1 MRFAGKI
8 MNYNYNPNGYIPNGG
23 PYNPYI
29 PPNPVEMREMQKKA
43 DKKTLGKM
51 GNLFGLAIILYL
63 AFSVVFS
70 FIMQILSNYIPNIDF
85 FWEDPVG
92 YNCLSAVSSVFF
104 LGGAF
109 AIIHFAMRGMKISPH
124 LPLGTTYNRD
134 AAICLVMI
142 VTPILMFCTIAI
154 NLISLAFQD
163 LSGVEFSSSMD
174 ETPKL
179 HNGFEFFMSFIAV
192 AVIPAIVEELA
203 IRGVVLQPLRRYGDK
218 FAILISA
225 IIFSLLHGNMEQI
238 PYTFTAGLLLGYV
251 AVSTG
256 SLWPGIIIH
265 FINNSIAAVI
275 VGASDIFGDTASNIT
290 TVVIC
295 AVLFVMLFIGIVRY
309 GKLNYK
315 AVFKKGVTTLKT
327 GAKFEAVFL
336 NPLMIIAILIMIFII
351 SRYISS

>member
-1 MRFAGKI
+1 
-8 MNYNYNPNGYIPNGG
+8 MNYNYNPNGYNPYGG

-29 PPNPVEMREMQKKA
+29 PPNPVELREAEKRK
-43 DKKTLGKM
+43 DKKTLRKM
-51 GNLFGLAIILYL
+51 GNLYGLAIILYIVI
-63 AFSVVFS
+63 SVVVTLV
-70 FIMQILSNYIPNIDF
+70 MQFLSNYIPIVDF
-85 FWEDPVG
+85 FWKDPVG
-92 YNCLSAVSSVFF
+92 YNCFSAVSSVFF

-109 AIIHFAMRGMKISPH
+109 AVVHFIMRGMKISPH

-134 AAICLVMI
+134 AAVCLVMV

-154 NLISLAFQD
+154 NLISMAFQE

-174 ETPKL
+174 DAPKL
-179 HNGFEFFMSFIAV
+179 ENGFELFISFIAV
-192 AVIPAIVEELA
+192 AVIPPIIEELA

-225 IIFSLLHGNMEQI
+225 MIFSLLHGNMEQI

-251 AVSTG
+251 AVATG

-265 FINNSIAAVI
+265 FINNSIASVI
-275 VGASDIFGDTASNIT
+275 VGASDLFGDTASNVT
-290 TVVIC
+290 AVVTYAC
-295 AVLFVMLFIGIVRY
+295 LFVMLFIGIVRY

-315 AVFKKGVTTLKT
+315 PVFKKGVTTLKT

-336 NPLMIIAILIMIFII
+336 NPLMIIAILIMVWLI
-351 SRYISS
+351 SQYINS